1 MKWNKLQLTDTII
14 ICTGNIEINNSEY
27 CSTNLSGSMI
37 AGKNIYV
44 NNTNG
49 TLLMYAESE
58 KRLRISEATIIK
70 IKNKI
75 SSCSLKW

>member
-1 MKWNKLQLTDTII
+1 
-14 ICTGNIEINNSEY
+14 
-27 CSTNLSGSMI
+27 MI

-75 SSCSLKW
+75 SSCSLK